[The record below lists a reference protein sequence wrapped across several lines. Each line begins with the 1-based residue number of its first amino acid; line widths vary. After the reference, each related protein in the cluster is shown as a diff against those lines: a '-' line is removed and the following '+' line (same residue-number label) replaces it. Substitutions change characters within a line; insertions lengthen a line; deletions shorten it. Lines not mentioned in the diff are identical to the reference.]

1 MVTNK
6 LHTPPI
12 VFPNLIG
19 NPINALNNLKQV
31 LKTVAFTSLESGAIA
46 TALAANEARY
56 SNIEDEPDIVDYN
69 KAYGVYFKN
78 MPNYGQLELG
88 NVDPSAGNDYTGID
102 GNTYT
107 FSNIVF
113 PAALVTAQQ
122 PKRIVKTQ
130 IQGRDGAIKEYIG
143 MNDWNITINA
153 VVTMPANIAPID
165 FLNAMNK
172 MLVAPVPIPVTN
184 YYLNNL
190 NIHWVVIEDIQLNQ
204 VEGEYSAQSV
214 NITCCSD
221 IPLENFLP

>member
-12 VFPNLIG
+12 IFPKLAG
-19 NPINALNNLKQV
+19 SPINALNNLRQV
-31 LKTVAFTSLESGAIA
+31 LKTATFTATERTAIVA
-46 TALAANEARY
+46 ALVANEAKFG
-56 SNIEDEPDIVDYN
+56 NVADEPDIVDYS
-69 KAYGVYFKN
+69 KTYGVYFTN

-88 NVDPSAGNDYTGID
+88 NVDQSAGNDYTGID

-153 VVTMPANIAPID
+153 VVTMPANIAPVD

-204 VEGEYSAQSV
+204 VEGEYSVQSV